1 MIPKMNGSR
10 VNESTCMMPLS
21 SLLNCLMKNMM
32 GFPSQESVATGL
44 GPIGKAT
51 SSIIQI
57 ITNKIALPNLYI
69 LKEVKNSVSNC

>member
-1 MIPKMNGSR
+1 
-10 VNESTCMMPLS
+10 
-21 SLLNCLMKNMM
+21 MKNMM

-57 ITNKIALPNLYI
+57 ITNKIALPNLSI